1 MSDVLVEPRN
11 LGEVLLYEEEN
22 YFYSR
27 DEARIA
33 SGEAIV
39 LGQVLSLDED
49 SGEYSALEIVA
60 GDTPSVSAVM
70 GVAIREIVASESAVE
85 TVVLV
90 RHAIVKRDGLVWP
103 EGITQA
109 QQDSVIAQLAGQ
121 GILVRS

>member
-22 YFYSR
+22 FFYSR
-27 DEARIA
+27 DKARIA
-33 SGEAIV
+33 SGEALV
-39 LGQVLSLDED
+39 PGQVLSLDED
-49 SGEYSALEIVA
+49 SGEYRALVVTA
-60 GDTPSVSAVM
+60 DDTPSVSAVIGM
-70 GVAIREIVASESAVE
+70 AIRDIAVSENAVE
-85 TVVLV
+85 TIVLV

-109 QQDSVIAQLAGQ
+109 QQDAVIAQLAGQ